1 MGEFRNKIK
10 NVLLASG
17 AFPISRALY
26 RRLSRQV
33 QAAKEVDRTLYS
45 LFVRSGDLVF
55 DVGAH
60 LGIKSEIFLEIGARV
75 IAVEPNPLCHS
86 TLQYM
91 FGSNVNF
98 TLLSCALADAEG
110 KMVLH
115 HASVSTAA
123 SLREDWPWLKHE
135 VTAKAEV
142 EVTTLDRMIEQYG
155 VPHFCK
161 IDVEGFESEVLR
173 GLSRGLPNI
182 SFEYHLTETGQF
194 LDCLDHLA
202 KFSQI
207 KINFICIN
215 GSKFVLPEW
224 IEPRDLDLRALPS
237 EGDCFAISNGR

>member
-60 LGIKSEIFLEIGARV
+60 LGIKSEIFLEIGATV

-86 TLQYM
+86 TLRYM

-110 KMVLH
+110 KTVLH

-123 SLREDWPWLKHE
+123 SLREDWPWLKHA

-173 GLSRGLPNI
+173 GLSRALPNI

-194 LDCLDHLA
+194 LTCLDHLA

-224 IEPRDLDLRALPS
+224 IEPRDLDLRAVPS